1 MHSSGLNITALT
13 FTPYYSEI
21 EDRIRLVVNYA
32 DFANRVDFWITRA
45 FLLKLAPS
53 WEEYG
58 YRYGTAQAVSSGE
71 SKTTQPTVSATDGG
85 TLAVTDK
92 EGVLLE
98 TVDMTYE
105 VSNEMFEICLRGRDT
120 QAVALLNE
128 EMMMTLIKTI
138 FNAAPHMQWGISP
151 ALLAS

>member
-1 MHSSGLNITALT
+1 MHSGGLDITALT

-21 EDRIRLVVNYA
+21 EDRIRLVINYA

-45 FLLKLAPS
+45 FLLKLVPS

-58 YRYGTAQAVSSGE
+58 YRYGTAQMEGSSE
-71 SKTTQPTVSATDGG
+71 SQTTQPTVSATNGS

-92 EGVLLE
+92 AGILLE

-105 VSNEMFEICLRGRDT
+105 VSNGMFEICLRGRNAR
-120 QAVALLNE
+120 AVALLNE